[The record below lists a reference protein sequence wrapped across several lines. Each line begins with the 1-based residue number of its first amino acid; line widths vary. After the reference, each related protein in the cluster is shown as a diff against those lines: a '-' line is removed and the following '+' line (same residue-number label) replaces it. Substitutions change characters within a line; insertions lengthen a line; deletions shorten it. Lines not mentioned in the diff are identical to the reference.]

1 MSKRLTKEQEEK
13 FRQMF
18 DEWFQENFINN
29 QTYSH
34 LPKKAQ
40 LAIANDKWLE
50 LAKLVKNNHV

>member
-1 MSKRLTKEQEEK
+1 
-13 FRQMF
+13 MF

-50 LAKLVKNNHV
+50 LAKLVKNNHE

>member
-1 MSKRLTKEQEEK
+1 MNKQLTKEQKEK

-34 LPKKAQ
+34 LPKNAQ
-40 LAIANDKWLE
+40 LSIANEKWIE
-50 LAKLVKNNHV
+50 LFRLVKNNHV

>member
-1 MSKRLTKEQEEK
+1 
-13 FRQMF
+13 MF

-34 LPKKAQ
+34 LPKKEQ

-50 LAKLVKNNHV
+50 LIRLVKNNYE